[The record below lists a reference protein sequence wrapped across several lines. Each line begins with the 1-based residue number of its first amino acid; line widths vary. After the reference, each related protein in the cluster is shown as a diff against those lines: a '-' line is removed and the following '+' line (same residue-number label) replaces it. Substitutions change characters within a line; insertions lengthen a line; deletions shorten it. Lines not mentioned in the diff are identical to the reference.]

1 MKNSFPSF
9 ALIAATGFAGSTLA
23 AVAGLPWPTAFDAGH
38 SFGAFVAVLTLLI
51 AFADYAPRSTLHR
64 TTILPP
70 SRRNSAAQ
78 RATAT
83 EERRLAA

>member
-38 SFGAFVAVLTLLI
+38 SFGAFVAVLILLI
-51 AFADYAPRSTLHR
+51 AFSDYARRRTPLRANVHPTTTGNVIVHR
-64 TTILPP
+64 
-70 SRRNSAAQ
+70 AG
-78 RATAT
+78 